1 MAIYVGDVAITS
13 IETITAFDIASGNL
27 LFVLDELQNATI
39 SQTEEKSD
47 ITGKGGRKITSL
59 KRNKAVT
66 ISGTNGL
73 LSHGLLE
80 VQTGGTFE
88 NKVIQVQWSDYLT
101 IKSNAA
107 TTSYKAIGTSGAE
120 IEAVYVRGTDGLLGE
135 RMTQGEAAAEGTFA
149 YDPASKALTF
159 TGLEDGTEIV
169 AYYKRNIV
177 ADALANASDAYS
189 KKAELYVDML
199 GENKCGDI
207 CRIQIHIP
215 KADFNGEFS
224 IEAGGDQSVHAF
236 EAEALAGACGAGSN
250 LFTYAIFGANTED
263 AA

>member
-1 MAIYVGDVAITS
+1 MGIYVGDVAITS
-13 IETITAFDIASGNL
+13 IETITAFDLTSGNL
-27 LFVLDELQNATI
+27 MFVLDELQNATI

-80 VQTGGTFE
+80 AQTGGTFKNE
-88 NKVIQVQWSDYLT
+88 VTQVQWSDYLT
-101 IKSNAA
+101 VKSNAA
-107 TTSYKAIGTSGAE
+107 TTTYKAIGTAGAE
-120 IEAVYVRGTDGLLGE
+120 IEAVYVRGTNGVLGD
-135 RMTQGEAAAEGTFA
+135 RLTQGETAADGIFE
-149 YDPASKALTF
+149 YDPATKALTF
-159 TGLEDGTEIV
+159 SGLDDGTEVV
-169 AYYKRNIV
+169 AYYKRNIM
-177 ADALANASDAYS
+177 ADALTNASDVYS

-207 CRIQIHIP
+207 CRIQVHIP
-215 KADFNGEFS
+215 KADFSGEFS

-236 EAEALAGACGAGSN
+236 EAEALAGACGAGGN
-250 LFTYAIFGANTED
+250 LFTYVIFGANADD